1 MGTSALFFKPSEVHP
16 CPGPELWERERDTE
30 LWGQKEQDAE
40 KENKTENGGVGSCK
54 SATFFSLLISRRAYY
69 LPRDR
74 QTCSSKAYSGN
85 DQCCRSSWNPLFQNH
100 LLRSSREQPQLL
112 FFFSPPRWYN
122 AGYESQ
128 AVKSEVQK
136 VQTLRLDVKPGENTD
151 EMNACLTETW
161 GSGSMRTHS
170 GGGFIFFV
178 QSAGLLA
185 SVTLMPSAAHALA
198 YMIPPTH

>member
-1 MGTSALFFKPSEVHP
+1 M
-16 CPGPELWERERDTE
+16 PGPWTLRERERETLNCEDKKSKMQRRKTKQRTE
-30 LWGQKEQDAE
+30 GLAHARVQR
-40 KENKTENGGVGSCK
+40 
-54 SATFFSLLISRRAYY
+54 FSLCLFLDALIIFLGTGKHVPPRHTQAMINAAGPPETPFSR
-69 LPRDR
+69 
-74 QTCSSKAYSGN
+74 TTSSEVPENSHSY
-85 DQCCRSSWNPLFQNH
+85 F
-100 LLRSSREQPQLL
+100 

>member
-16 CPGPELWERERDTE
+16 CPGPELWERERETLNCEDI
-30 LWGQKEQDAE
+30 KEQDAE

-112 FFFSPPRWYN
+112 FFFLPPADIMLDMNLRQWNLKYRKCKPYVWMWNLERTLTKWMHVWQKHEVLVRW
-122 AGYESQ
+122 GHTLG
-128 AVKSEVQK
+128 EVFFFFLFNPP
-136 VQTLRLDVKPGENTD
+136 V
-151 EMNACLTETW
+151 CLH
-161 GSGSMRTHS
+161 R
-170 GGGFIFFV
+170 
-178 QSAGLLA
+178 
-185 SVTLMPSAAHALA
+185 
-198 YMIPPTH
+198 

>member
-85 DQCCRSSWNPLFQNH
+85 DQCCRSSWVSGT
-100 LLRSSREQPQLL
+100 RTTSSEVPENSHSY
-112 FFFSPPRWYN
+112 FFFLPPRWYN

-136 VQTLRLDVKPGENTD
+136 VQTLRLDVKPGEDTD

-170 GGGFIFFV
+170 GGGFFFV

>member
-112 FFFSPPRWYN
+112 FFFLPPADIMLDMNLRQWN
-122 AGYESQ
+122 QKSTES
-128 AVKSEVQK
+128 A
-136 VQTLRLDVKPGENTD
+136 N
-151 EMNACLTETW
+151 LTFGCETW
-161 GSGSMRTHS
+161 RGHWRNECMSDRNMRFWFDEDTLW
-170 GGGFIFFV
+170 GRFFFFF
-178 QSAGLLA
+178 LFN
-185 SVTLMPSAAHALA
+185 
-198 YMIPPTH
+198 PPVCLHR